1 MTTPGAWSRKYLN
14 YEFNDPALLELA
26 LTHKSLSE
34 QNSERLEFLGD
45 SILGYVIAEALY
57 HQEPG
62 CNEGELSRKRS
73 LLVKGATLTEIA
85 REIQLDRFVK
95 LSNAEKRSGGHQ
107 RNSVL
112 EDALEALFGA
122 ILVDGGVVSAKTTIL
137 MLFTERL
144 ANLPDHD
151 AAKDPK
157 SRLQE
162 SLQAAKLSL
171 PEYKIEVEQGPD
183 HAREFEVA
191 CLIEQ
196 RDIRTTGRGP
206 SRQTAEQEA
215 AAAALLLLEDDS

>member
-1 MTTPGAWSRKYLN
+1 VTTPGAWSRRYLD
-14 YEFNDPALLELA
+14 YEFSDPALLELA

-34 QNSERLEFLGD
+34 HNSERLEFLGD

-62 CNEGELSRKRS
+62 CNEGDLSRKRS
-73 LLVKGATLTEIA
+73 LLVRGMTLTEVA
-85 REIQLDRFVK
+85 REIQLDNFVK

-112 EDALEALFGA
+112 EDALEAVFGA
-122 ILVDGGVVSAKTTIL
+122 ILVDGGAAAAKASIL

-144 ANLPDHD
+144 ANLPDQD

-162 SLQAAKLSL
+162 SLQAARLSL

-183 HAREFEVA
+183 HARVFEVS
-191 CLIEQ
+191 CMIDQ

-206 SRQTAEQEA
+206 SRQIAEQEA
-215 AAAALLLLEDDS
+215 AAAALLLLADDS

>member
-14 YEFNDPALLELA
+14 YEFSDPALLELA

-45 SILGYVIAEALY
+45 SILGYVIAEVLY

-73 LLVKGATLTEIA
+73 LLVKCATLTEVA

-122 ILVDGGVVSAKTTIL
+122 ILVDGGVVAAKTTIL

-206 SRQTAEQEA
+206 SRQIAEQEA
-215 AAAALLLLEDDS
+215 AAAALLLLANDI